1 MSEQIVQRNE
11 QVIKTEVKELV
22 QVVNDDF
29 RAPYLIQDFFA
40 NFPGALTRGQSPPYG
55 KMDAS
60 KQPGAMKL
68 LRERTKK
75 PEDL

>member
-1 MSEQIVQRNE
+1 MMTSELRI
-11 QVIKTEVKELV
+11 
-22 QVVNDDF
+22 
-29 RAPYLIQDFFA
+29 LIRIFFA
-40 NFPGALTRGQSPPYG
+40 IFPGALTRGQSLPYG